1 MNKTRNRSHI
11 SVDSKNSDKA
21 AKLKHRADRS
31 RWLPSLLAVI
41 CALVLVAGFP
51 AQVKAWVSD
60 SRGNNNNQDIIDAS
74 LSGTGK

>member
-1 MNKTRNRSHI
+1 
-11 SVDSKNSDKA
+11 
-21 AKLKHRADRS
+21 
-31 RWLPSLLAVI
+31 
-41 CALVLVAGFP
+41 VASFP